1 MVQVLQKISRRKR
14 TAFQLLSP
22 FINLWKVLFIDLKC
36 YTNLLQVTDRVFGLA
51 LWYHEADLLEVWT
64 KDRPHPPQDQE
75 PLGDRKYIKNFEF
88 LQKLTEF
95 EESIGMV
102 F

>member
-1 MVQVLQKISRRKR
+1 M
-14 TAFQLLSP
+14 
-22 FINLWKVLFIDLKC
+22 
-36 YTNLLQVTDRVFGLA
+36 
-51 LWYHEADLLEVWT
+51 WT
-64 KDRPHPPQDQE
+64 KDRPHPLQDQE

-102 F
+102 LTEKNIFIKCKQHIGKVILEILFIDFLCY